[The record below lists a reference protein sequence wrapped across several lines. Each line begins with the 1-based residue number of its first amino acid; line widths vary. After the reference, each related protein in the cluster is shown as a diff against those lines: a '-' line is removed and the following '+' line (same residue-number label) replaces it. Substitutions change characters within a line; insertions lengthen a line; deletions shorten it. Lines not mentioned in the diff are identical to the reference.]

1 MSIPTLL
8 ATCRSVDTDLLGDY
22 GSGGM
27 SYEEFAARVRR
38 RADGM
43 NKDFDPGLNPV
54 SDPASAGLRGGRASN
69 CLPTTR
75 GPPIR

>member
-1 MSIPTLL
+1 
-8 ATCRSVDTDLLGDY
+8 
-22 GSGGM
+22 M